1 MQRLRSAAAADG
13 THGPGRLAVIPIR
26 RKSKRKDRSFGRSK
40 DGIDS
45 RE

>member
-1 MQRLRSAAAADG
+1 MQRFRSTAAVAG

-26 RKSKRKDRSFGRSK
+26 RTAKRQNRSFGRPK